1 VGQLGSLQVLPTLVS
16 ALPDAA
22 ATLIRYLPMEIV
34 RTQHADCLELAVD
47 GRLDGY
53 WAQHLS
59 STVGDVMREGA
70 HSVQLNLSRTTY
82 ISSAGIGALV
92 DLHKQFGAVG
102 GSFVVTK
109 PSRGVW
115 KILEMVGLAAMLTG
129 AGASTPAPADA
140 PSETVRRQ
148 IGTATFEIQ
157 DLLVGARLACK
168 LSGRPQLLASAGY
181 APADCRE
188 LDVRENEF
196 SIGLG
201 AFGDSF
207 ENSRER
213 FGEFLA
219 VAGAAATQ
227 PTDGTNFPDYMLGS
241 GTFVPKLSTLYG
253 LTCQG
258 GFNKLIRFEGS
269 DPIPLSTI
277 LSVCRESEGA
287 GAVGLVMLA
296 ESAGLVGALL
306 KRAPV
311 SGERVFGFP
320 EIRNWLSFSAERC
333 FSHAL
338 ALAAGIVAV
347 DPEPALVPFVRP
359 VSRRSPL
366 AGHIHAAA
374 FGYRPLPK
382 GATEMKPAVRS
393 LFEGGGLQGVL
404 HLLADDREF
413 SGAGESEFL
422 RGACWVAPVAEI
434 VVQEEKA

>member
-1 VGQLGSLQVLPTLVS
+1 
-16 ALPDAA
+16 
-22 ATLIRYLPMEIV
+22 MEIV
-34 RTQHADCLELAVD
+34 RTERPDCLELAVE

-70 HSVQLNLSRTTY
+70 HSVKLNLSRTTY

-102 GSFVVTK
+102 GSFVVTN

-115 KILEMVGLAAMLTG
+115 KILEMVGLAALLTG
-129 AGASTPAPADA
+129 SGASAPAPADA
-140 PSETVRRQ
+140 PAETVRRQ
-148 IGTATFEIQ
+148 IGTASFEVH
-157 DLLVGARLACK
+157 DLLVGARLACR

-181 APADCRE
+181 ASADCRE

-241 GTFVPKLSTLYG
+241 GTFVPRLATLYG

-258 GFNKLIRFEGS
+258 GFNKLVRFEGA
-269 DPIPLSTI
+269 DPVSLSTI
-277 LSVCRESEGA
+277 LAVCKEAA
-287 GAVGLVMLA
+287 GTGVVGLVMLA

-306 KRAPV
+306 KRPPV

-320 EIRNWLSFSAERC
+320 DVRNWLSFSAERC
-333 FSHAL
+333 FTHAL
-338 ALAAGIVAV
+338 ALAAGIVAL
-347 DPEPALVPFVRP
+347 DPEPALAPFVRP

-366 AGHIHAAA
+366 SSHIHAAA

-382 GATEMKPAVRS
+382 SASEMKTAVRS
-393 LFEGGGLQGVL
+393 LFESGGLQGVL
-404 HLLADDREF
+404 HLLADDREI

-422 RGACWVAPVAEI
+422 RGTCWIASVAEI
-434 VVQEEKA
+434 TVREEMA